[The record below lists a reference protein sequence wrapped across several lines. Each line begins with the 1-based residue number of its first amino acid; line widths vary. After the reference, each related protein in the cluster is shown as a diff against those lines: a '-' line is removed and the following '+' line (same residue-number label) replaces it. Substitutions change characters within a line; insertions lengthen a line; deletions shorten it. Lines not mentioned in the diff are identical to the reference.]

1 MPPKEPVLP
10 EAPPTTNP
18 TPRTP
23 PWWLWPH
30 VLSLEAPLVAVL
42 YQMMLMHV
50 HGVTF
55 TPMLHVGLGLCCWV
69 VYVLDRTLDTFSA
82 KTEGELDMRHA
93 FYFRHRRLLLG
104 LMIPAAVVALFWL
117 AFFVI
122 PEGVLWQAAGLA
134 LLVALYL
141 ASFSTQGS
149 PRSRDLLI
157 MCAGLGAVLLI
168 SRLPASH
175 GFRFVLSA
183 MVLVV
188 MVLSFL
194 RQLDI
199 RRGHFLPKEMNAA
212 LLFALGC
219 TTSTRFFAM
228 PDNLLEPVAE
238 CLLLA
243 LLFACNL
250 HGIAARERKHSGSHG
265 LLVGGTLGCALL
277 ILWMIHHGVVGHSL
291 LGPVC
296 VTLVALP
303 LHAAV
308 QMAGRRFSNEAHHAL
323 SDLVLVLPLPLAWLD
338 ILAVWLTPSI
348 G

>member
-1 MPPKEPVLP
+1 MP
-10 EAPPTTNP
+10 EAPPAAQP
-18 TPRTP
+18 TPRPP

-42 YQMMLMHV
+42 YQVMLMHV
-50 HGVTF
+50 HAVAF
-55 TPMLHVGLGLCCWV
+55 TPMLHVGLGLACWV
-69 VYVLDRTLDTFSA
+69 VYVLDRTLDTFGVRG
-82 KTEGELDMRHA
+82 EGALDVRHA
-93 FYFRHRRLLLG
+93 FYFRHRRLLLW
-104 LMIPAAVVALFWL
+104 LVLPAAVLALFWQ

-122 PEGVLWQAAGLA
+122 PEGVLWQASGLA

-141 ASFSTQGS
+141 ASFSAEGS
-149 PRSRDLLI
+149 RVSRDLLI

-183 MVLVV
+183 TVLVV
-188 MVLSFL
+188 MLLSFL

-199 RRGHFLPKEMNAA
+199 RLGHFLPKEMNAA

-228 PDNLLEPVAE
+228 PDNLLQPVVE

-250 HGIAARERKHSGSHG
+250 HGIAARERNRSGSHG
-265 LLVGGTLGCALL
+265 LLVGGTLGFALL
-277 ILWMIHHGVVGHSL
+277 ILWMIHQGRLEHSL
-291 LGPVC
+291 LGPAY
-296 VTLVALP
+296 VALAVLP
-303 LHAAV
+303 LHAVV
-308 QMAGRRFSNEAHHAL
+308 QLAGRRLSNEAHHVL
-323 SDLVLVLPLPLAWLD
+323 SDLALIVPLPLAWL
-338 ILAVWLTPSI
+338 
-348 G
+348 

>member
-1 MPPKEPVLP
+1 MPETLP
-10 EAPPTTNP
+10 ASQP

-42 YQMMLMHV
+42 YQLMLMHV

-55 TPMLHVGLGLCCWV
+55 TPMLHVGLGLACWV
-69 VYVLDRTLDTFSA
+69 VYVLDRTLDTFGA
-82 KTEGELDMRHA
+82 KSEGGLDVRHA
-93 FYFRHRRLLLG
+93 FYFRHRRVVLWLVL
-104 LMIPAAVVALFWL
+104 PVAAVVEFWL

-141 ASFSTQGS
+141 ASFSAQGS
-149 PRSRDLLI
+149 RRSRDLLV

-168 SRLPASH
+168 SRLPAST
-175 GFRFVLSA
+175 GFRFVLSV

-199 RRGHFLPKEMNAA
+199 RLGHFLPKEMNAA

-228 PDNLLEPVAE
+228 PDNLLQPVAE

-250 HGIAARERKHSGSHG
+250 HGISARERKNHGSHG
-265 LLVGGTLGCALL
+265 LLVGGTLGFTLL
-277 ILWMIHHGVVGHSL
+277 ILWMTHNGLLEQSL
-291 LGPVC
+291 RGPAWVA
-296 VTLVALP
+296 LVALP

-308 QMAGRRFSNEAHHAL
+308 QLAGRRVSNEAHHVL
-323 SDLVLVLPLPLAWLD
+323 SDLALIVALPLAWL
-338 ILAVWLTPSI
+338 
-348 G
+348 

>member
-1 MPPKEPVLP
+1 MPET
-10 EAPPTTNP
+10 PPAAHP

-42 YQMMLMHV
+42 FQVMLMHV
-50 HGVTF
+50 HGVSF
-55 TPMLHVGLGLCCWV
+55 TPMLHLGLGLCCWV
-69 VYVLDRTLDTFSA
+69 VYVLDRTLDTFNA
-82 KTEGELDMRHA
+82 KAEGGLDVRHA
-93 FYFRHRRLLLG
+93 FYFRHRRVLLG
-104 LMIPAAVVALFWL
+104 LVIPTAVLALFWL

-183 MVLVV
+183 IVLVV

-199 RRGHFLPKEMNAA
+199 RLGHFLPKEMNAA

-219 TTSTRFFAM
+219 TTSVRFFAM

-250 HGIAARERKHSGSHG
+250 HGIASRERKHGGSHG
-265 LLVGGTLGCALL
+265 LLVGGTLGFALL
-277 ILWMIHHGVVGHSL
+277 VLWMIRQGLLGHSL
-291 LGPVC
+291 LGPVS
-296 VTLVALP
+296 VALVALP
-303 LHAAV
+303 LHAVV
-308 QMAGRRFSNEAHHAL
+308 QVAGRRLSNEAHHVL
-323 SDLVLVLPLPLAWLD
+323 SDLVLLVPLPLGWLGD
-338 ILAVWLTPSI
+338 KGLKAFFVM
-348 G
+348 

>member
-1 MPPKEPVLP
+1 M
-10 EAPPTTNP
+10 
-18 TPRTP
+18 
-23 PWWLWPH
+23 
-30 VLSLEAPLVAVL
+30 LSLEAPLVAVL

-50 HGVTF
+50 HGVSF

-69 VYVLDRTLDTFSA
+69 VYVLDRTLDTFGA
-82 KTEGELDMRHA
+82 KAEGGLDVRHA
-93 FYFRHRRLLLG
+93 FYFRHRRVLLG
-104 LMIPAAVVALFWL
+104 LVIPAAVGVLFWQ

-183 MVLVV
+183 IVLVV

-199 RRGHFLPKEMNAA
+199 RLGHFLPKEMNAA

-250 HGIAARERKHSGSHG
+250 HGISTRERRNSGSHG
-265 LLVGGTLGCALL
+265 LLVGGTLGFALFV
-277 ILWMIHHGVVGHSL
+277 LWMIHHHILGHSL

-296 VTLVALP
+296 VVLVALP
-303 LHAAV
+303 LHVVV
-308 QMAGRRFSNEAHHAL
+308 QSAGKRLSDEAHHVL
-323 SDLVLVLPLPLAWLD
+323 SDLVLLVPLPLAWL
-338 ILAVWLTPSI
+338 
-348 G
+348 